1 MNDAIDKIFEQ
12 KDTTDIDAIK
22 EEVKKLMMS
31 SMTKKP
37 RGRAVKTESKK
48 VEPEI
53 QTEDVKSEAVQ
64 EHNEKTEP
72 DITKSTE
79 VVETPCPSP
88 ASVEVNEIT
97 APAVVIP
104 AKKPRQRATKIKK
117 DEPVAESSSET
128 NTNNNIDAS
137 PSGETSATIE
147 SPAPQR
153 KPRQRTVAKKT
164 AVIDVPSETVSSEAE
179 EQQKPV
185 RVPRA
190 RKVKA
195 PIEPERRCSTV
206 HRIGNITK
214 QCAEEKV
221 GDEPYCQKCLTKIN
235 KSQGKIP
242 KGKAKVGGAA
252 PTNLLSNYM
261 DEKQIKEL
269 VEGEKNNV
277 VIEAIGNG
285 YYRGK
290 TDNFCYRTM
299 GPPSHLVCIGKLNE
313 ATKKVEP
320 LSNEEI
326 KFQIETRRIT
336 CTHDE
341 KISEQYIEAL
351 TTREKNKIVAVKA
364 TVIEDLFS
372 KFRLPDINTSVHT
385 MKPGDDVSDEEDLS
399 EEE

>member
-1 MNDAIDKIFEQ
+1 MNEAIDKIFEQ

-37 RGRAVKTESKK
+37 RGRAVKAENKK
-48 VEPEI
+48 VEQEINPEP
-53 QTEDVKSEAVQ
+53 VQ
-64 EHNEKTEP
+64 ENNDKIEP
-72 DITKSTE
+72 EITKSSD
-79 VVETPCPSP
+79 VSETPCPSP
-88 ASVEVNEIT
+88 ASVEVNEIS
-97 APAVVIP
+97 AGAVVIP

-117 DEPVAESSSET
+117 DEPVIEPSSIGEMKITSDT
-128 NTNNNIDAS
+128 DAS
-137 PSGETSATIE
+137 TATETSE
-147 SPAPQR
+147 SPTPQR
-153 KPRQRTVAKKT
+153 KARQRTIAKKT